1 MGNWELSEIGGRGR
15 GEEESEKV
23 TQKERKMVGNS
34 KKTAENIKYK
44 YRRNFINYL
53 KNTYHIKLT

>member
-1 MGNWELSEIGGRGR
+1 LGTVGDWGKRKGRGGKR
-15 GEEESEKV
+15 KGHTK
-23 TQKERKMVGNS
+23 KEKMVGNS

-44 YRRNFINYL
+44 YKRNFINYL